1 MEYILELFEV
11 SPRPVAM
18 SMGSLSSW
26 SCNFIIGMTFP
37 SLQNAWGS
45 FVFLPFSIACFVMFL
60 LTKFYLPET
69 RGRDPSE
76 VGPLISKG
84 FKSKIF

>member
-1 MEYILELFEV
+1 
-11 SPRPVAM
+11 M

-26 SCNFIIGMTFP
+26 TCNFIIGMTFP

-45 FVFLPFSIACFVMFL
+45 FVFLPFSITCFIMFL

-69 RGRDPSE
+69 RGRDPAE
-76 VGPLISKG
+76 VAPLISNG
-84 FKSKIF
+84 FKSKVI